1 MTEGPPKASIH
12 LKCILA
18 VQWALPLLTLLG
30 VLFASSISGWMHTV
44 GYNENTISNIWFLR
58 DQYDILKGRTS
69 PDDLRNSIHVFE
81 LFIWILLIILSLRIV
96 VGLFTPRM
104 FEARTVLD
112 KLNLSLPNLFF
123 GFLFAALIPIYVSS
137 LGVADWVSLPI
148 LQAPLNYSPKL
159 FIALVAFTFCTGCIF
174 LLKLYSSLRIW
185 LREKNGS
192 GRCRTSIIRARH
204 PDRADKRQRQKNL
217 FD

>member
-1 MTEGPPKASIH
+1 MTEGPPKVSIH
-12 LKCILA
+12 LKCIHA

-30 VLFASSISGWMHTV
+30 VLFASSISGWMHTA

-58 DQYDILKGRTS
+58 DQYDILKDRTS

-81 LFIWILLIILSLRIV
+81 LFIWISLIILSLRIV

-174 LLKLYSSLRIW
+174 FEIIFFIANL
-185 LREKNGS
+185 
-192 GRCRTSIIRARH
+192 TSRK
-204 PDRADKRQRQKNL
+204 KR
-217 FD
+217 